1 MISNKNRRVSVTMSK
16 EDYNFMKEVCKEKD
30 VTMSFFMQDLLKRY
44 LQDIRGQQKIKVEN

>member
-44 LQDIRGQQKIKVEN
+44 LQDIRGQQKIKVKN

>member
-44 LQDIRGQQKIKVEN
+44 LQDIRGQQKIEVKN